1 MSEDRDQRIADLLRE
16 NAPPARDPV
25 FRIKVL
31 ERRERGQFRRRS
43 FTMLTGGL
51 SIILVS
57 AFAIGIGGRALQ
69 MTGAMVLGAA
79 LAGAYPAFRRSLPQI
94 LQRFSS

>member
-1 MSEDRDQRIADLLRE
+1 MSEDQDQRVADFLRE
-16 NAPPARDPV
+16 NAPPSRDPL

-43 FTMLTGGL
+43 FTLLAGGL

-57 AFAIGIGGRALQ
+57 AFAIDIGGGALQ
-69 MTGAMVLGAA
+69 MTAALVVGAA

-94 LQRFSS
+94 LQRFR